1 MQFKENSQQ
10 IGMVNEIIMKNVTI
24 DDYLIKIYKSI
35 PLNPQEMFNF
45 LMRKLPSEKSKL
57 NLSEK
62 EREKNKKNHP
72 DYKHLFDY
80 IESIK
85 TQNENYLLSI
95 ISIPQCQ
102 NNSTGLG
109 NFFGKKMNN
118 ISKDLKIFPFGNT
131 IVSNLSLASK
141 RTIDHPT
148 FILLALKGNKHLH
161 DHYPSNPNPIDI
173 HKNTVGYFLMENWCN
188 TICKRYIN
196 YLQINGINSCVD
208 TRFIELIKPN
218 LDNEILEKKID
229 NNIDNVTIDNTN
241 INFDNANINTN
252 FDNANID
259 NINIELSKILENNKF
274 IFENKYLHYQET
286 INKLKGMIF
295 YLLEN
300 KGIINNSIYEKFDI
314 NFLYDLF
321 GKDYFLFLQQHDPLS

>member
-1 MQFKENSQQ
+1 MQSQEEVKESVVN
-10 IGMVNEIIMKNVTI
+10 NEIIMKNVTI
-24 DDYLIKIYKSI
+24 DNYLIKIYKSI
-35 PLNPQEMFNF
+35 PLNPQEMLTF
-45 LMRKLPSEKSKL
+45 LIKKLPSDKGKL

-95 ISIPQCQ
+95 ISIPQCS

-118 ISKDLKIFPFGNT
+118 ISKDLKIFPFGHT
-131 IVSNLSLASK
+131 IISNLSLASK

-148 FILLALKGNKHLH
+148 FILLSLKGNKYLH
-161 DHYPSNPNPIDI
+161 DQYPSNPNPIDI
-173 HKNTVGYFLMENWCN
+173 NKNTVGYFLMENWCN

-196 YLQINGINSCVD
+196 YLQINGINSCID

-218 LDNEILEKKID
+218 IDIKNPEISEKQILNIDIID
-229 NNIDNVTIDNTN
+229 NIDTIDSVNN
-241 INFDNANINTN
+241 KNS
-252 FDNANID
+252 ID
-259 NINIELSKILENNKF
+259 NINLELEKILENNKF
-274 IFENKYLHYQET
+274 ILESKYLDYQET
-286 INKLKGMIF
+286 INKLKSMIF
-295 YLLEN
+295 YLLET
-300 KGIINNSIYEKFDI
+300 KGTITNSIYNKFDI
-314 NFLYDLF
+314 TFLSEVF
-321 GKDYFLFLQQHDPLS
+321 GKDYFLFLQHDL